1 MKFRFKVQSYQTE
14 AVKAVVDC
22 FDGQPLQ
29 TSLGYRIDP
38 GRVAAGQQA
47 RLEMDSGFRN
57 GDLLLPAEAI
67 LKNIQTV
74 QVRQNLPVSDALK
87 QTKVSPV
94 NLDVEME
101 TGTGKTYCYIKTIF
115 ELNQKYGWSKF
126 IVVVPSIAIRE
137 GVASSIADTAEHFLE
152 AYGKKVRPFVY
163 DSKAL
168 HNLESFSSDA
178 GINVM
183 IINVQ
188 AFNARGKDARR
199 IYEELDDFQSRR
211 PIDVIAAN
219 RPILILDEPQKM
231 EGARTVESMKEFN
244 PLFILRYS
252 ATHKQEHNKVY
263 RLDALDAFN
272 QKLVKKIGVRG
283 ISVMGQAGASAYLY
297 LQSIEVSAD
306 KPPQARVELE
316 IRQENSI
323 ARKLRLLAKGDNL
336 HAKSGELDQYQG
348 YVVADMNANDGTL
361 SFTNGVT
368 LTVGDAC
375 GDVTDAVLRRLQI
388 REAIQ
393 AHFDKEAQLFGKG
406 IKVLTLFFIDE
417 VAKYR
422 QYEGSVEKPGEYAAI
437 FEEEY
442 KAHLNEVLTLEPS
455 QYNDYLKRIDP
466 GRTHEGYFS
475 IDKKSKRLVD
485 PDVGGRSAERTSDDV
500 DAYDLILRRKA
511 QLLSFEEPVRFIF
524 AHSALREGWDN
535 PNVFVIGM
543 LKKADPENV
552 TSRRQEVGRGLRLCV
567 NQRGDRMDDPATVHD
582 LNVLTVVAAEG
593 YKEFVAGLQR
603 EIAEAISARP
613 RRADVEYFTG
623 KVLQTEAGDVQVTPA
638 MAKAITRYLIK
649 NDYTDVEDKITA
661 GYHEAKAAGTVA
673 PLPPELAAYSAQIYW
688 LIDSVFSDAEI
699 PLPEDDRKT
708 KRNRLNSNFQKAEF
722 QALWS
727 RIHQK
732 AVYAVR
738 FESEE
743 LIGNCIA
750 ALDAELRVAPL
761 QYVVQRGEQLAGASY
776 DAVQSGEAFRLQE
789 TQTTTLKS
797 SVHSAVKY
805 DLIGKLADQT
815 QLTRATIGRIIG
827 GIKPSVFANY
837 RTNPEDFLRNAA
849 RLINEQKATV
859 VVDHLTYSAVD
870 EAYGVDIF
878 TEEKL
883 PTDSGR
889 AVKTNRHIY
898 DYVFTDSK
906 NEREFVAL
914 LDSGTEIEV
923 YAKLPKA
930 FSIPTPVGG
939 YTPDWAIAFRRG
951 AVKHVYF
958 VAETKGSMSSMEFR
972 KIEETKIE
980 CARKFFTRITSE
992 QVRYGVVN
1000 SFAKLMELVQ
1010 Q

>member
-1 MKFRFKVQSYQTE
+1 MKFRFKVQSFQTE

-22 FDGQPLQ
+22 FYDQPPQ
-29 TSLGYRIDP
+29 TGLGYRIDP

-47 RLEMDSGFRN
+47 RLEMDAGFRN
-57 GDLLLPAEAI
+57 SDLLLPAEAI
-67 LKNIQTV
+67 LKNIQSV
-74 QVRQNLPVSDALK
+74 QVRQNLPVSDSLK

-115 ELNQKYGWSKF
+115 ELNKKYGWSKF

-137 GVASSIADTAEHFLE
+137 GVAQSLADTAEHFLE
-152 AYGKKVRPFVY
+152 SYGKRVRSFIY

-168 HNLESFSSDA
+168 HNLESFSSDS
-178 GINVM
+178 GINLM

-231 EGARTVESMKEFN
+231 EGARTVESMKEFC

-252 ATHKQEHNKVY
+252 ATHKQEHNKIY

-283 ISVMGQAGASAYLY
+283 ISVKGQAGTSAYLY
-297 LQSIEVSAD
+297 LQSLEVSTD
-306 KPPQARVELE
+306 KPPQARVEME
-316 IRQENSI
+316 IRQESGI

-375 GDVTDAVLRRLQI
+375 GDVTDVVLRRLQI

-393 AHFDKEAQLFGKG
+393 AHFEKEQQLFAKG

-422 QYEGSVEKPGEYAAI
+422 QYEGSIEKQGEYAAI

-442 KAHLNEVLTLEPS
+442 KSHLNEVLTLEPS
-455 QYNDYLKRIDP
+455 EYNHYLKRIDP

-485 PDVGGRSAERTSDDV
+485 PDVGARSAERTSDDV

-593 YKEFVAGLQR
+593 YKEFVAGLQK

-613 RRADVEYFTG
+613 RKADVDYFTG
-623 KVLQTEAGDVQVTPA
+623 KVLQTDAGDVQVTPA

-649 NDYTDVEDKITA
+649 NDYADNDDKITA
-661 GYHEAKAAGTVA
+661 EYHDAKLAGTIA
-673 PLPPELAAYSAQIYW
+673 PLPSELAAYSPQI
-688 LIDSVFSDAEI
+688 
-699 PLPEDDRKT
+699 
-708 KRNRLNSNFQKAEF
+708 
-722 QALWS
+722 
-727 RIHQK
+727 
-732 AVYAVR
+732 
-738 FESEE
+738 
-743 LIGNCIA
+743 
-750 ALDAELRVAPL
+750 L
-761 QYVVQRGEQLAGASY
+761 Q
-776 DAVQSGEAFRLQE
+776 
-789 TQTTTLKS
+789 
-797 SVHSAVKY
+797 
-805 DLIGKLADQT
+805 
-815 QLTRATIGRIIG
+815 
-827 GIKPSVFANY
+827 
-837 RTNPEDFLRNAA
+837 
-849 RLINEQKATV
+849 
-859 VVDHLTYSAVD
+859 VD
-870 EAYGVDIF
+870 
-878 TEEKL
+878 
-883 PTDSGR
+883 
-889 AVKTNRHIY
+889 
-898 DYVFTDSK
+898 
-906 NEREFVAL
+906 
-914 LDSGTEIEV
+914 
-923 YAKLPKA
+923 
-930 FSIPTPVGG
+930 
-939 YTPDWAIAFRRG
+939 
-951 AVKHVYF
+951 
-958 VAETKGSMSSMEFR
+958 
-972 KIEETKIE
+972 
-980 CARKFFTRITSE
+980 
-992 QVRYGVVN
+992 
-1000 SFAKLMELVQ
+1000 
-1010 Q
+1010 